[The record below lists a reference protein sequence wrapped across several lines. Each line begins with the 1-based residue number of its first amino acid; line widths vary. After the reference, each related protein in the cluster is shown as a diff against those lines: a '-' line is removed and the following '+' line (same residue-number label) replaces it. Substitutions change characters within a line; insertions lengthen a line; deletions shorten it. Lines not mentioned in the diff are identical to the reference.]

1 MLSKADDYPVHQTPD
16 PIAHSGVDR
25 NFYDR
30 YFFNGYSPDGR
41 VFFGAALGV
50 YPQLGVM
57 DAAFAI
63 RIEGQQYNLHASRHL
78 DWDRTDT
85 QVGPIRI
92 EVLEPLQRLRIV
104 VADEEHGVHADLIF
118 EGRHAPIEEPRHTR
132 WAGTRLY
139 MDITRLT
146 QLGRY
151 TGWVRAGGLEVR
163 FENGSECLG
172 TRDRSWGIRAIGQR
186 DPQPAAPPIPAQF
199 HWYWVPAHFTDRVMH
214 FYINEDELGDA
225 WNLGMIVVR
234 DGEAPERLREARIEP
249 VLEPGTRW
257 PTSAV
262 ITARDKAGG
271 LYRIELV
278 SHRRFYLYGIGYTH
292 PEWGH
297 GFNKGPLAVGYD
309 ECEVDDVTAYQPPHI
324 HAQALATAR
333 MTTPDGSMIEGVG
346 AFESFG
352 MGPHARL
359 GFTELF
365 EPR

>member
-63 RIEGQQYNLHASRHL
+63 RIEGRQYNLHASRHL
-78 DWDRTDT
+78 NWDRTDT

-92 EVLEPLQRLRIV
+92 EVIEPLQSLRIT
-104 VADEEHGVHADLIF
+104 VADNEHGISAELTFD
-118 EGRHAPIEEPRHTR
+118 GRHVPIEEPRHTR

-139 MDITRLT
+139 MDVTRLT
-146 QLGRY
+146 QLGSY
-151 TGWVRAGGLEVR
+151 TGWVRAGGQEVR
-163 FENGSECLG
+163 FGEGECLG
-172 TRDRSWGIRAIGQR
+172 TRDRSWGIRAIGMR

-199 HWYWVPAHFTDRVMH
+199 HWYWVPAQFEDRVMH
-214 FYINEDELGDA
+214 FYINEDELGDV

-249 VLEPGTRW
+249 VLAPGTRW
-257 PTSAV
+257 PSAGV

-271 LYRIELV
+271 EYRVELS
-278 SHRRFYLYGIGYTH
+278 SHRRFYLYGLGYTH

-309 ECEVDDVTAYQPPHI
+309 ECEVDEVTAYAPPHI
-324 HAQALATAR
+324 HAQAFATMK
-333 MTTPDGSMIEGVG
+333 MTTPDAKVLEGIG

-365 EPR
+365 AVP